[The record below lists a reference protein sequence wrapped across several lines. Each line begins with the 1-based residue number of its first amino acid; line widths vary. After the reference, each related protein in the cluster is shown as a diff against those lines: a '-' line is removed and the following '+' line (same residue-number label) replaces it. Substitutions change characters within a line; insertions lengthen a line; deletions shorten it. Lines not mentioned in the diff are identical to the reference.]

1 MSPTQDFIPEPT
13 EAEIQHE
20 AYLLWIESGR
30 LSGRDLDNWFA
41 AKELLRHRHAR
52 TPSHGRLSKSRTPIS
67 PLRSGLPAGD
77 N

>member
-1 MSPTQDFIPEPT
+1 MRRDHEIIPEPT

-30 LSGRDLDNWFA
+30 LPGHDLENWFA

-52 TPSHGRLSKSRTPIS
+52 THRHPPQARTRTPIS
-67 PLRSGLPAGD
+67 PLKPGLPIG
-77 N
+77 NN